1 MQAKSGKCACVD
13 GRLVLNAGNHGEQ
26 SRFARQARQQLWQ
39 GELATCD
46 GEMEATC
53 DGEMEATH
61 EVQGE
66 NVAEKDVGG
75 EGHQLV

>member
-13 GRLVLNAGNHGEQ
+13 GRLGSSAGNHDEQ
-26 SRFARQARQQLWQ
+26 SRFARQVRQQLWQ
-39 GELATCD
+39 GELAMCD
-46 GEMEATC
+46 GKMEATC

-66 NVAEKDVGG
+66 NATEKDVGG